1 MTADVKSIAAAA
13 AIIAVCYGTF
23 VFALWRARDRD
34 ISRFVVA
41 GGPGVDPGEVPPGL
55 TVRKELGG
63 YDGMAFYRLALNPF
77 THAQKAY
84 GIALD
89 NPSYRQQRIGY
100 PLLAWLASL
109 GNARWVPAA
118 LVIVNV
124 IALAAM
130 AAVGGALAQHFG
142 FSGLWGIVFALYPGF
157 VLTISRD
164 TSEIVACAFMLF
176 AAYAFVRQRFVAAAL
191 LLTYAVLTRETAL
204 VVAIALAVV
213 YLCHPERQRGA
224 WAGWVRQRASPPP
237 DPSLTLGMT
246 RITFALPIGA
256 YVLWQILLAVI
267 WHRLPVKAG
276 APDVA
281 LPFSEFAKFLAAAA
295 PRRIVLQRLY
305 FMESIYLALLVILVV
320 VVWRRTAAAIE
331 WRLAWLGYL
340 AIAAILP
347 HTIWIEDFGFLRIFA
362 DLFLISAIVII
373 ASAATARWV
382 TLLAS
387 AVLWFHLARHVV
399 ELH

>member
-13 AIIAVCYGTF
+13 GIIAVCYGLF
-23 VFALWRARDRD
+23 VFELWRARDRD
-34 ISRFVVA
+34 LSRFVVA
-41 GGPGVDPGEVPPGL
+41 GGPGVDPREVPPGL

-77 THAQKAY
+77 THQQKAY

-100 PLLAWLASL
+100 PLLAWTASL
-109 GNARWVPAA
+109 GNRRWVPTA
-118 LVIVNV
+118 LVLVNV
-124 IALAAM
+124 IALIAM
-130 AAVGGALAQHFG
+130 AAIGGALARHFG
-142 FSGLWGIVFALYPGF
+142 FTGWWGLLFALYPGF
-157 VLTISRD
+157 VLTLSRD

-204 VVAIALAVV
+204 VIAIALAVV
-213 YLCHPERQRGA
+213 YLWNRRFKPIA
-224 WAGWVRQRASPPP
+224 
-237 DPSLTLGMT
+237 
-246 RITFALPIGA
+246 FALPIGVYA
-256 YVLWQILLAVI
+256 LWQILLAAV

-276 APDVA
+276 APA
-281 LPFSEFAKFLAAAA
+281 ISIPFSEFAKFLAAAA
-295 PRRIVLQRLY
+295 PRRIVLQRIY
-305 FMESIYLALLVILVV
+305 FMESIYLALLVIVV
-320 VVWRRTAAAIE
+320 TLVWRRTAAAME

-340 AIAAILP
+340 AIASILP

-362 DLFLISAIVII
+362 DLFLVSAVVIV
-373 ASAATARWV
+373 ASRAPARWIA
-382 TLLAS
+382 LLSS
-387 AVLWFHLARHVV
+387 AVLWFRLAQQVI